1 MKPSIF
7 VNMFQGYMYIYATD
21 CCVYPSK
28 LFAFLLSSQKN
39 YSYILGHKVF
49 YMSIELIEIVIEV
62 LYNIKKPLYLG
73 LLYKSI

>member
-7 VNMFQGYMYIYATD
+7 VNMFQGYIYATD

-28 LFAFLLSSQKN
+28 LFAFLCSSQKN

-62 LYNIKKPLYLG
+62 LYNIKKPLYIG